1 MHFEEYTTT
10 GGGDMGCCF
19 CSDWR
24 SRSDIE
30 VRIAL
35 RIREHL
41 EERGFAVV

>member
-1 MHFEEYTTT
+1 MLFEEYTTT
-10 GGGDMGCCF
+10 GDGNMGCCF

-30 VRIAL
+30 VGITQPV
-35 RIREHL
+35 REHL